1 MPTPVATKQ
10 GPPRRRG
17 PEGSIFVA
25 VAAEEPR
32 RRGRPA
38 RLSRPAI
45 LATALRLIDNEGADA
60 LTMRRLGGELG
71 VEAMSLYRHVAS
83 KRALLDGVAEQMM
96 AEVVSYREAQGDDWV
111 ERARSLVIGIGAV
124 ARRHPEAFEL
134 VGMRAL
140 NTEVAIRPIEA
151 LLAALRAGGFSPDRA
166 VTVYRHLS
174 AYARGYAMS
183 EIVGFTLNPTR
194 ADPTAL
200 TAGALP
206 ADEFPTI
213 HEVAGWLAREPTTDE
228 FVAGLDTI
236 IAGLQQELGTTRAA
250 A

>member
-1 MPTPVATKQ
+1 MPTPVASKQ
-10 GPPRRRG
+10 APPRRRG
-17 PEGSIFVA
+17 PDTPLLVGVA
-25 VAAEEPR
+25 EEEPR

-45 LATALRLIDNEGADA
+45 LDTALRLIDREGADA

-83 KRALLDGVAEQMM
+83 KRALLDGVAEQLIG
-96 AEVVSYREAQGDDWV
+96 EVASYREAPGDDWV

-140 NTEVAIRPIEA
+140 NTEAAIRPIEA

-166 VTVYRHLS
+166 VAVYRQLS

-194 ADPTAL
+194 ADPTA
-200 TAGALP
+200 AERP
-206 ADEFPTI
+206 
-213 HEVAGWLAREPTTDE
+213 
-228 FVAGLDTI
+228 
-236 IAGLQQELGTTRAA
+236 RAPGR
-250 A
+250 

>member
-1 MPTPVATKQ
+1 VPTVVAAKQ
-10 GPPRRRG
+10 GHRG
-17 PEGSIFVA
+17 QRGSTAPA
-25 VAAEEPR
+25 VTHEEAP

-45 LATALRLIDNEGADA
+45 LAKALQLIDDEGADA

-111 ERARSLVIGIGAV
+111 ERARNLVIGIGAV

-151 LLAALRAGGFSPDRA
+151 LLAALRAGGFSPNRA

-174 AYARGYAMS
+174 GYARGYAMS

-194 ADPTAL
+194 ADPTQL
-200 TAGALP
+200 TVGELP

-213 HEVAGWLAREPTTDE
+213 HELAGWLAREPTADE
-228 FVAGLDTI
+228 FIAGLDTI
-236 IAGLQQELGTTRAA
+236 IAGLQQELATTRAA